1 MRFVS
6 EKTMYSR
13 TLRLNLNN
21 PQHKKVHDILLV
33 VDGSAN
39 AYIINSILCH
49 ENFSRAS
56 PEDKIAQK
64 VVQQLLE
71 NGFDKLEVSSSSPM
85 PEKEIEPNF
94 DFCS

>member
-1 MRFVS
+1 MS

-21 PQHKKVHDILLV
+21 PQHKKVHDILHA
-33 VDGSAN
+33 VDGSVN
-39 AYIINSILCH
+39 AYIINAILCY
-49 ENFSRAS
+49 ESSSRAS

-64 VVQQLLE
+64 VVQHLME
-71 NGFDKLEVSSSSPM
+71 NGLGKLEVSLSSPIQ
-85 PEKEIEPNF
+85 EKDIEPNF